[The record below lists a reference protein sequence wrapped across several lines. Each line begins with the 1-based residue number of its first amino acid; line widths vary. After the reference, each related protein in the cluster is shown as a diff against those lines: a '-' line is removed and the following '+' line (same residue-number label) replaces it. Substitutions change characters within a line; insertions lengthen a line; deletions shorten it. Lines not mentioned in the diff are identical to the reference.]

1 MCVCAESR
9 TEGSKGGGGLVLE
22 MALRRGGKRSVCVC
36 ALVQILKQ
44 AGMKEKTAILPGFSS
59 SPSFPQKNLAAKNK
73 SLRKRGKS

>member
-9 TEGSKGGGGLVLE
+9 TEGSKGGGLVLE
-22 MALRRGGKRSVCVC
+22 MALRRGGESGVCVR

-59 SPSFPQKNLAAKNK
+59 PSFPPKNLAAKNK